1 MRRRQVV
8 VGFGAVLAWP
18 VVAQQAA
25 KVPRVG
31 FLWESPN
38 LWPGALES
46 FRRGLRDL
54 GWVEGRNVVVE
65 YRWAEGRFDRL
76 HAIADELVSLNVD
89 VIVAPSSIYTE
100 AVRRA
105 TSTIPIIFASHADP
119 IGSNHVA
126 SVRRPGGNITGL
138 SLLMTET
145 NAKGLELLKEAVP
158 DLSQVTVI
166 FDPATLSH
174 APGLKTLEDTA
185 ASLAIRIRPVAL
197 RGEGELHSTFAIIAR
212 DRAEAVM
219 VLSNPLFMGTAR
231 RVAEL
236 ALEHQLPA
244 MFGTREHTEAGGLLS
259 YSPDRADLWRSAA
272 AYVDKVL
279 KGADPA
285 DMPVQQPTKF
295 ELVIN
300 LKTAKALGLT
310 IPPTLLARA
319 DEVIE

>member
-1 MRRRQVV
+1 
-8 VGFGAVLAWP
+8 
-18 VVAQQAA
+18 
-25 KVPRVG
+25 
-31 FLWESPN
+31 
-38 LWPGALES
+38 
-46 FRRGLRDL
+46 
-54 GWVEGRNVVVE
+54 VE

-100 AVRRA
+100 AARRA

-185 ASLAIRIRPVAL
+185 SSLAIQIRPVAL

-236 ALEHQLPA
+236 ALEHRLPA

-259 YSPDRADLWRSAA
+259 YSPDRADLWLARR
-272 AYVDKVL
+272 
-279 KGADPA
+279 
-285 DMPVQQPTKF
+285 
-295 ELVIN
+295 
-300 LKTAKALGLT
+300 
-310 IPPTLLARA
+310 PTL
-319 DEVIE
+319 IKS